1 MALPD
6 TVDVLCGQEGREQR
20 LGKRAWAAS
29 HILRGKC
36 VGLKIM
42 IGDIADTGGNEAEEA
57 ADMNATVW
65 VQILYQNVTT
75 DGTELG
81 CNPL

>member
-1 MALPD
+1 M
-6 TVDVLCGQEGREQR
+6 
-20 LGKRAWAAS
+20 
-29 HILRGKC
+29 
-36 VGLKIM
+36 GLKIM